1 MSKANPYAM
10 SLLLVA
16 LLSAPAMA
24 QASQSNDGQ
33 EHHSRFSKLA
43 VWRHHKDS
51 KETKGNAKPVAQS
64 QNRAQASVAPARP
77 VQVKHISDLDMP
89 DEAQSSHHAQ
99 KAASPVKMAAKKEPA
114 SASHNA
120 KRPVHH
126 AAKKAGEKSAAHAN
140 TAHKKPASK
149 GEKKSAA
156 AESGASNF

>member
-51 KETKGNAKPVAQS
+51 KDMKGNAKPVAQS
-64 QNRAQASVAPARP
+64 QRAQAQVAPARP

-89 DEAQSSHHAQ
+89 DEAQNSHHAQ
-99 KAASPVKMAAKKEPA
+99 KTASPVKMAAKKEPA
-114 SASHNA
+114 SASHSA

-126 AAKKAGEKSAAHAN
+126 AAKKADEKSAAHAN
-140 TAHKKPASK
+140 TAHKKAASK
-149 GEKKSAA
+149 EKKSAA
-156 AESGASNF
+156 ASESGASNL